1 MRPKGSSA
9 ELERR
14 RRDAVAMLKQG
25 AKPAAVAKA
34 LGVSLVSVGRWRKT
48 CREGGGMKAL
58 AARPHPGRPPKLTA
72 GQRRQLAGLL
82 ARGPAGHGYRT
93 ELWTLARV
101 AEVIAARFGVRY
113 HPSQVWRI
121 LLSMGWSCQQ
131 PQCRARE
138 RDEQRIARWR
148 RVDWPRIKKRPR
160 TRAAACCSSTR
171 RG

>member
-14 RRDAVAMLKQG
+14 RRDAVAMLKHG
-25 AKPAAVAKA
+25 TKPAAVAKA
-34 LGVSLVSVGRWRKT
+34 LGVSLVSVGRWRKA
-48 CREGGGMKAL
+48 CREAGGTKAL

-72 GQRRQLAGLL
+72 GQRQQLAGLL
-82 ARGPAGHGYRT
+82 ARGPASHGYRT

-101 AEVIAARFGVRY
+101 GEVIGARFGVRY

-138 RDEQRIARWR
+138 RDEGRIARWR
-148 RVDWPRIKKRPR
+148 RADWPRIKKTPR
-160 TRAAACCSSTR
+160 SPGGACCSSTR